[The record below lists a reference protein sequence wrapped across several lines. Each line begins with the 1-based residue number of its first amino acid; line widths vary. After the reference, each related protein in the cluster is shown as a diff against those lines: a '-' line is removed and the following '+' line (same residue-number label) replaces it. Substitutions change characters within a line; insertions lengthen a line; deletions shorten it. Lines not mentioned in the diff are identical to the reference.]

1 MNVARS
7 DDDMWERFNSRW
19 TGRGSIRPDFD
30 HIYKR
35 NKEFQI
41 VGMFSFL
48 SGAYNYSYILDL
60 RRPGTIIPI
69 DYPSL

>member
-1 MNVARS
+1 LNATRS
-7 DDDMWERFNSRW
+7 DDNIWEVLNNQW

-30 HIYKR
+30 NISKH

-48 SGAYNYSYILDL
+48 SGTYNYSYILDL
-60 RRPGTIIPI
+60 RRPGNIIPI
-69 DYPSL
+69 DYPS